1 MLRPFIL
8 VYAKDVYALSDNKVL
23 FLTVSGSLGAITMGL
38 LSRNLLDRLGAKPM
52 LLFWTFM
59 MFTVNLSIV
68 FTPVLKSSFFWF
80 FLVLIFYFAF
90 MGLNGFVNTTQTYFF
105 SMLTAEEQL
114 NSGILFFLATG
125 LSGVAGSSIGGI
137 SLDLFQGVLNISI
150 HGSYQLLFG
159 FISVILFFALIA
171 VWRMERLGALSLGES
186 LSHIFSL
193 RQRSRGQG

>member
-1 MLRPFIL
+1 
-8 VYAKDVYALSDNKVL
+8 
-23 FLTVSGSLGAITMGL
+23 MGL
-38 LSRNLLDRLGAKPM
+38 LGRNLLDRLGAKPM